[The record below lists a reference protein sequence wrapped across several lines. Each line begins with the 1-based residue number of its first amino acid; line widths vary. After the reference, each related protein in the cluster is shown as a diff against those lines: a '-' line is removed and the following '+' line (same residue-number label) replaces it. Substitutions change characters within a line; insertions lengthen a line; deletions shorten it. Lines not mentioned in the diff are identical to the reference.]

1 MRVAERLA
9 RREQVWRELDA
20 LLIRFE
26 QAGALRGRR
35 LLPWKQA
42 IAAEQQDDPTVP
54 SPEGRI
60 GAAEVVRLGE
70 LYRAACA
77 DLMLAEAYDLPR
89 ETVAY
94 LHALVGR
101 AHNSIYRTRGFR
113 VRDWASEL
121 LEVVPRRLRS
131 DPFLKLAS
139 VVFWGLM
146 ILAGLL
152 AAGRPGF
159 ADKVVGP
166 EQIAN
171 LEAMYARPLTEM
183 PREDAFMTGFYINHN
198 AAIGLKCYAY
208 GLTFGIMTLYELCFQ
223 AIVLGTM
230 FGHMA
235 TTPSAA
241 NFYEFVTA
249 HGPFE
254 LTAIVMSGAA
264 GLRLGWGLIDTK
276 GQRRLDSL
284 AREARASLPIVGTAV
299 CLFVLAAFVEG
310 FVSASALPYWGKAG
324 VAIGSTLLLVVY
336 LVAGGRGGAGD
347 ASGSVEFVGQASER
361 DRGR

>member
-1 MRVAERLA
+1 MKVAERLA

-26 QAGALRGRR
+26 HAGALRGRR
-35 LLPWKQA
+35 LLPWKQT
-42 IAAEQQDDPTVP
+42 IAAEQQDDPTLP

-152 AAGRPGF
+152 GAGRPGF
-159 ADKVVGP
+159 SEKIVGL
-166 EQIAN
+166 EQLAN
-171 LEAMYARPLTEM
+171 LEAMYAQPLTEM

-198 AAIGLKCYAY
+198 AAIGLKCFAY
-208 GLTFGIMTLYELCFQ
+208 GLTFGIMTLYELSFQ

-310 FVSASALPYWGKAG
+310 FVSASAMPYWGKAG

-336 LVAGGRGGAGD
+336 LVAGGRGVAGD
-347 ASGSVEFVGQASER
+347 ARSDTEFVGNTSER

>member
-9 RREQVWRELDA
+9 RREPIWRELDA

-26 QAGALRGRR
+26 RSGSLRRGG
-35 LLPWKQA
+35 LLPRKRVTGLDDR
-42 IAAEQQDDPTVP
+42 EDPTSP
-54 SPEGRI
+54 SPDARV

-89 ETVAY
+89 DTVSY

-101 AHNSIYRTRGFR
+101 AHNSLYRTRGFR
-113 VRDWASEL
+113 FRDWASEL

-131 DPFLKLAS
+131 DPFLRIAS
-139 VVFWGLM
+139 VIFWGLM
-146 ILAGLL
+146 LMAGCL

-159 ADKVVGP
+159 AEKIVGA
-166 EQIAN
+166 EQIVMM
-171 LEAMYARPLTEM
+171 EEMYESPLTEM
-183 PREDAFMTGFYINHN
+183 SREDAFMTGFYINHN
-198 AAIGLKCYAY
+198 AAIGLKCFAY
-208 GLTFGIMTLYELCFQ
+208 GLTFGIMTLYELSFQ
-223 AIVLGTM
+223 AIVLGTI

-241 NFYEFVTA
+241 HFYEFVTA

-254 LTAIVMSGAA
+254 LMAVVLAAAA

-284 AREARASLPIVGTAV
+284 AREAQASLPIAGASV

-310 FVSASALPYWGKAG
+310 FISASPLPYWAKAG
-324 VAIGSTLLLVVY
+324 VAVGSALLMVVY
-336 LVAGGRGGAGD
+336 LVAGGRGDPGTPEWP
-347 ASGSVEFVGQASER
+347 SR
-361 DRGR
+361 TP